1 MVHLV
6 EWKLKTKEIKMNS
19 IDFNKMILKNI
30 EKNKII
36 FGDGYYFKKQ
46 NDFIGFC
53 GENNLTISDETN
65 GKYTDGHNGYICNKL
80 VSEIVYN
87 KLVDDYF
94 ISYSK
99 IKTDWKSYKDFD
111 LNKKIKLL

>member
-1 MVHLV
+1 MTYS
-6 EWKLKTKEIKMNS
+6 E
-19 IDFNKMILKNI
+19 LKNI